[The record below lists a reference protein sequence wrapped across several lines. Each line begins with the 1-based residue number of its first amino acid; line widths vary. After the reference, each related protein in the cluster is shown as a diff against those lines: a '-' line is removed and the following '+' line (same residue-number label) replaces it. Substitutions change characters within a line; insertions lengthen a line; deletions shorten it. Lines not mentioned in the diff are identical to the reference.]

1 MAEQRQVQRSSNET
15 ASWLLLSSTRS
26 FKRDCSGVLWSN
38 IYNNQSRVIYFG
50 VRFARLA
57 YLKKK
62 VQDGDM
68 FILEEMMGEG
78 GRDDAFPTPQNTVDP
93 QGSFSAIVP
102 AEVSV
107 GVT

>member
-1 MAEQRQVQRSSNET
+1 
-15 ASWLLLSSTRS
+15 
-26 FKRDCSGVLWSN
+26 
-38 IYNNQSRVIYFG
+38 
-50 VRFARLA
+50 
-57 YLKKK
+57 
-62 VQDGDM
+62 M